1 MLYCHIQGFESMA
14 EEREVLEVDV
24 VFVGAGP
31 ASLSGALHLAT
42 LLEKQGKTDVTIA
55 VLEKGKDMGAHG
67 ISGAVMDPRGLREL
81 MPDFLE
87 QGAPVESPAKEDHV
101 YFLTAKGSIKF
112 PINPPF
118 LNNHGNYIIS
128 LGKMVQWMA
137 KKVEEKGVN
146 VFTGFPAAQLLLEGD
161 AVVGVRTGDKGIDK
175 FGNKKSNYEPG
186 IDIRAK
192 VTVLGEGPRGSLT
205 KQIVNQWNLHGLN
218 PQVYSLGVKEVWEV
232 PERNYETGR
241 VIHTMGYPLKS
252 ETFGGGF
259 IYGMANNLVSIG
271 FVMGLDYKDPFLDPH
286 NEFQKFKLHPFVKQ
300 ILMGG
305 KVHSYGAKTIP
316 EGGWYS
322 IPKSYAN
329 GLLIIGDSASLL
341 NGQRLKG
348 IHLAMKS
355 GMLAAETIEE
365 ALSANNFSESQLKS
379 FKDKVDQSW
388 IKEELWKVRNFHQ
401 AYDHGLWAGM
411 FHTGLQFVTGGRGLI
426 DPWKRGAGH
435 EEMKKVK
442 KYYDDKVPDP
452 FEIKVKEDKNITFTK
467 LTDVYYSGTIHEE
480 NQPVHLV
487 VHDTEICRTRCI
499 HEYGSPCQHFC
510 PANVYEMV
518 EEKPGEGLRL
528 RINASNCVHCKTCD
542 IMDPYEI
549 ITWVT
554 PEGGGGPDYKNL

>member
-1 MLYCHIQGFESMA
+1 MA

-31 ASLSGALHLAT
+31 ASLAGALHLAN
-42 LLEKQGKTDVTIA
+42 LLEKQGKSDLAIA
-55 VLEKGKDMGAHG
+55 VLEKGKDVGAHG

-81 MPDFLE
+81 IPDFLE

-101 YFLTAKGSIKF
+101 YFLTQNGSIKF

-118 LNNHGNYIIS
+118 LNNHGNYIVS
-128 LGKMVQWMA
+128 LGKMVQWLA

-161 AVVGVRTGDKGIDK
+161 AVVGVRTGDKGIDRS
-175 FGNKKSNYEPG
+175 GNRKSNYEPG

-218 PQVYSLGVKEVWEV
+218 PQVYSLGVKELWEV
-232 PERNYETGR
+232 PAENYETGR
-241 VIHTMGYPLKS
+241 VMHTMGFPLKS

-259 IYGMANNLVSIG
+259 IYGMANNLVSVG
-271 FVMGLDYKDPFLDPH
+271 FVVGLDYKDPFLDPH
-286 NEFQKFKLHPFVKQ
+286 NEFQKFKLHPLVKQ
-300 ILMGG
+300 ILAGG
-305 KVHSYGAKTIP
+305 KVQSYGAKSIP

-322 IPKSYAN
+322 IPKSYSN

-355 GMLAAETIEE
+355 GMLAAETIAE
-365 ALSANNFSESQLKS
+365 ALKANNFSESQLKTY
-379 FKDKVDQSW
+379 KDKVDQSW

-401 AYDHGLWAGM
+401 AYGYGLWVGM

-426 DPWKRGAGH
+426 DPWKRSAGH
-435 EEMKKVK
+435 EELEKVK
-442 KYYDDKVPDP
+442 DYYDDKVPDP
-452 FEIKVKEDKNITFTK
+452 FEIKAKEDKKITFTK

-487 VHDTEICRTRCI
+487 VQDTDICRLRCI
-499 HEYGSPCQHFC
+499 QEYGSPCQHFC

>member
-1 MLYCHIQGFESMA
+1 MA
-14 EEREVLEVDV
+14 EEREILEVDV

-31 ASLSGALHLAT
+31 ACLAGALHLAN
-42 LLEKQGKTDVTIA
+42 LLEKQGKTDLTIA
-55 VLEKGKDMGAHG
+55 VLEKGKDIGAHG

-101 YFLTAKGSIKF
+101 YFLTDKSSIKF

-128 LGKMVQWMA
+128 LGKMVQWLA

-146 VFTGFPAAQLLLEGD
+146 VFTGFPAAQLLQEGD
-161 AVVGVRTGDKGIDK
+161 AVVGVRTGDKGIDR
-175 FGNKKSNYEPG
+175 FGNRKSNYEPG

-205 KQIVNQWNLHGLN
+205 KQIVNQWNMHGLN

-232 PERNYETGR
+232 PGGNYEMGR

-259 IYGMANNLVSIG
+259 IYGMANNLVSVG
-271 FVMGLDYKDPFLDPH
+271 FVVGLDYKDPFLDPH
-286 NEFQKFKLHPFVKQ
+286 NEFQRFKLHPLVKQ
-300 ILMGG
+300 ILNGG

-355 GMLAAETIEE
+355 GMLAAETIDE
-365 ALSANNFSESQLKS
+365 ALKVNNFSESQLKS
-379 FKDKVDQSW
+379 YTDKVDQSW
-388 IKEELWKVRNFHQ
+388 IKQELWKVRNFHQ
-401 AYDHGLWAGM
+401 AYDHGLWVGM
-411 FHTGLQFVTGGRGLI
+411 FHTGLQFVTGGRGVI

-435 EEMKKVK
+435 EEMEMVK
-442 KYYDDKVPDP
+442 EYYDDKVPDA
-452 FEIKVKEDKNITFTK
+452 FEIKVKEDKKTTFTK

-487 VHDTEICRTRCI
+487 VHDTDICRLRCI

-554 PEGGGGPDYKNL
+554 PEGSGGPDYKNL